1 MKRGRLLPKYT
12 TEINELAEEHF
23 EALLALYADAF
34 HDGRKVGQR
43 NTLLFMGIGIAA
55 VSIWSCIACF
65 TYREY
70 KEKQT

>member
-1 MKRGRLLPKYT
+1 MKRGKLLPKYT

-43 NTLLFMGIGIAA
+43 NTLLFMGISIAA
-55 VSIWSCIACF
+55 VSIWSCVAWF
-65 TYREY
+65 TYLEH
-70 KEKQT
+70 KEKRA

>member
-1 MKRGRLLPKYT
+1 MKRGKLLPKYT

-55 VSIWSCIACF
+55 VSIWSCVAWL